1 MMGIN
6 RDYSNGIMGMN
17 GNVLVIN
24 KDILSEKISGPHCD
38 LTGMMVTK
46 GNHPKIA
53 LFQIS
58 ELL

>member
-38 LTGMMVTK
+38 LTGMMVRI
-46 GNHPKIA
+46 GVAIPK
-53 LFQIS
+53 
-58 ELL
+58 